1 MEALDGLFRD
11 PDTVYNVV
19 SKAIL
24 SEQAKVDILNHNSI
38 GNGMYAKSKDERIS
52 FANVFFKSVKVFEI
66 LIFSPLQNLISYF
79 LLQNRE
85 NKFR

>member
-24 SEQAKVDILNHNSI
+24 SEQAKVDILNHN
-38 GNGMYAKSKDERIS
+38 YWKWH
-52 FANVFFKSVKVFEI
+52 VCEI
-66 LIFSPLQNLISYF
+66 
-79 LLQNRE
+79 
-85 NKFR
+85 